1 MRAAFLPGLFL
12 IATAAMP
19 PPDSAVAPVAVP
31 VAGPVAADTNPS
43 ATPTPVQPGFDA
55 NLPPVDLPQ
64 PKKDAPL
71 DPVVAQLI
79 VARLVQLHLLA
90 NGADAQDPIKVGDA
104 IRGFQSSIGSKP
116 TGVLDR
122 KTIALM
128 AL

>member
-1 MRAAFLPGLFL
+1 MRAVCLPVLL
-12 IATAAMP
+12 VTLTAAAP
-19 PPDSAVAPVAVP
+19 PPDTAQSAVAGDAGISDTPRAVK
-31 VAGPVAADTNPS
+31 
-43 ATPTPVQPGFDA
+43 PGFDA

-64 PKKDAPL
+64 PKKDTPL
-71 DPVVAQLI
+71 DPAIAQLI

-90 NGADAQDPIKVGDA
+90 TSAEAQDPIKLGEA

-116 TGVLDR
+116 TGLLDR